1 MSKILAVYRYEV
13 RPARMGDFLTKLGEA
28 ASPKFNSPVMPLG
41 ARLLR
46 STVPGPDTGGVTLM
60 LEYADMAAF
69 GARNAWENA
78 NPEWRSL
85 FAATPDSPESL
96 LSVELLTEIPMRG
109 E

>member
-1 MSKILAVYRYEV
+1 MSKVIAVYRYEV
-13 RPARMGDFLTKLGEA
+13 QPGRMGDFLAKLGEA
-28 ASPKFNSPVMPLG
+28 ASPKFDSPVMPLG

-60 LEYADMAAF
+60 LEYADMAAL

-78 NPEWRSL
+78 NPEWRKL
-85 FAATPDSPESL
+85 FSAAPDSPERL
-96 LSVELLTEIPMRG
+96 VSVELLTEIPLSG